1 MKIMFLAIPL
11 AYVGANAYLYL
22 RVIQALSALP
32 LWARVIATVLFWL
45 VAFALFAAIGLRESQ
60 LPDWTLRSLFTTGSV
75 WMVFLLY
82 CVLLLAVADLA
93 KLAIPSMGHTIWYA
107 LPATCLLLAYGYIH
121 YRNPKVEHIEVAT
134 DRSIDSDSLRLV
146 VVSDI
151 HLGYGTGVK
160 TLERYVELINS
171 QQPDAVLIAGDLIDN
186 SLKPILQ
193 EPFDRVLATIKAPQ
207 GIYMVPGNHEYIS
220 DIDKVAN
227 YIKNTPITLLRDS
240 IATLPGGVQIVGR
253 DDRSNRRRKPL
264 AELMEQTDKSHP
276 TVVLDH
282 QPYHLAKAD
291 SLQVDLLLCGHTH
304 HGQVFPFNLLT
315 DHMYEQAHGYRQW
328 GHTHVWVS
336 SGLSLWGPPFRIG
349 TSSDLA
355 VITIR
360 PKH

>member
-1 MKIMFLAIPL
+1 MKIMFLVLPL
-11 AYVGANAYLYL
+11 VYIGANAYLYI
-22 RVIQALSALP
+22 RVAQALSALP

-60 LPDWTLRSLFTTGSV
+60 LPDGVLRTLFTTGSV

-93 KLAIPSMGHTIWYA
+93 KLAIPTMGHTLWYA
-107 LPATCLLLAYGYIH
+107 LPATCLILAYGYIH
-121 YRNPKVEHIEVAT
+121 YRNPKVEHFEVAT
-134 DRSIDSDSLRLV
+134 DRSIDNDSLRLV
-146 VVSDI
+146 VVSDV
-151 HLGYGTGVK
+151 HLGYGTGTK
-160 TLERYVELINS
+160 ALERYVELINA

-193 EPFDRVLATIKAPQ
+193 EPFDQVLATIKAPQ

-220 DIDKVAN
+220 DIDKVTD
-227 YIKNTPITLLRDS
+227 YIKRTPITLLRDS
-240 IATLPGGVQIVGR
+240 IATLPCGLQIVGR

-264 AELMEQTDKSHP
+264 AELMEQTDKSRP

-291 SLQVDLLLCGHTH
+291 SLNVDLLLCGHTH

-315 DHMYEQAHGYRQW
+315 DHIYEQAHGYRQW
-328 GHTHVWVS
+328 GNTHVWVS

-360 PKH
+360 PKR